1 MVVANEKVISLVYEL
16 RVDSQGGEVIESL
29 SQDNPLTFLYGAG
42 NLLPKF
48 EEYID
53 GLKVGDKFDFNLAA
67 HDAYG
72 ELNNEAI
79 VKIPVSA
86 FEVNGKI
93 DDGLLKI
100 GNTIPMRDN
109 AGNRLNGLVKEITSE
124 NVTMD
129 FNHPLAGNKLFFK
142 GEVTEIREATEEELS
157 HGHIHSS
164 CGCGS
169 GGCDDGGCG
178 DSGCGDEHEHSHGGC
193 GSGNCGC

>member
-1 MVVANEKVISLVYEL
+1 MVVANEKVISLIYEL
-16 RVDSQGGEVIESL
+16 RLNSPSGEIVEAL

-48 EEYID
+48 EEYLD

-67 HDAYG
+67 NDAYG
-72 ELNNEAI
+72 EVNIDAI
-79 VKIPVSA
+79 VNVPVAA

-93 DDGLLKI
+93 DEDLLKV

-109 AGNRLNGLVKEITSE
+109 AGNRLNGQVKEITPE
-124 NVTMD
+124 GVKMD
-129 FNHPLAGNKLFFK
+129 FNHPLAGSNLFFK
-142 GEVTEIREATEEELS
+142 GEVTGIREATEEELN

-169 GGCDDGGCG
+169 GGC
-178 DSGCGDEHEHSHGGC
+178 GDEHGHSHGGGGC
-193 GSGNCGC
+193 SDEGCGCGCGC